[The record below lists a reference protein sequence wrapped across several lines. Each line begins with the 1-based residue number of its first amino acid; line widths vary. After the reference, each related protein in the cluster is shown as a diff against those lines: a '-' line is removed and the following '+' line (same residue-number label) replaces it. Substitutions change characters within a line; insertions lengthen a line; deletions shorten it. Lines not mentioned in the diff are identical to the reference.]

1 MSANSPDSVD
11 VVDIPVVQP
20 EYPISPN
27 WPNRKGRPYVQD
39 DPTAPLTSKQEMF
52 VAEWLIDLNG
62 AQAAIR
68 AGYSTEGARVTASKL
83 LAKPNV
89 RTEIYRQYRA
99 IYSSLGVKAQRVLAE
114 LVRIGFSDVRELF
127 DGNGQLLDVKS
138 LPDSIAAAV
147 SSVEVVRR
155 PGRPGGKGDGDD
167 TDEYIHKIR
176 LWDKTKALA
185 MLGKHFGILKD
196 VLELEH
202 SGQVGVK
209 VEHVAGIPFI
219 EELTADGKREF
230 VELLE
235 RERARR
241 AVGGNGQR
249 QGQLADGRDNGD
261 GDGAGQVIEAD
272 FHLLADGGVDGNL
285 DVDTPDDL
293 PAIRIVEMPDGYAD
307 DGEDEGDDL

>member
-11 VVDIPVVQP
+11 VVDVVDIPVVQP
-20 EYPISPN
+20 KYPISPN
-27 WPNRKGRPYVQD
+27 WPYRGGRKPVKGGGTD
-39 DPTAPLTSKQEMF
+39 HPLTSKQELF
-52 VAEWLIDLNG
+52 VAEWLVDLNG
-62 AQAAIR
+62 KQAAIR
-68 AGYSTEGARVTASKL
+68 AGYSERTASVIASEL

-127 DGNGQLLDVKS
+127 GADGQLLDVKS
-138 LPDSIAAAV
+138 LPDSIASAV

-155 PGRPGGKGDGDD
+155 PGRPNGKGDGDD

-209 VEHVAGIPFI
+209 VEHGVSIPFI

-241 AVGGNGQR
+241 GVGGQTP
-249 QGQLADGRDNGD
+249 QLADGEVNGSED
-261 GDGAGQVIEAD
+261 DVPIIEAD
-272 FHLLADGGVDGNL
+272 FHLLADGGVD
-285 DVDTPDDL
+285 VDADMDDTEDSDP
-293 PAIRIVEMPDGYAD
+293 PAIRIVEMPDGYMD
-307 DGEDEGDDL
+307 EDVTE